1 MSSEDNHKHAY
12 EEDNHDADK
21 DKKDL
26 DESES
31 SVAEDNDGGHG
42 SEEDIDETE
51 GTAEGGRSSIPIVF
65 RRGRNAYV
73 LFSMDVREQVGA
85 SLPPGSK

>member
-31 SVAEDNDGGHG
+31 SVAED
-42 SEEDIDETE
+42 IDETE
-51 GTAEGGRSSIPIVF
+51 GTAEGGRSSIPIVL
-65 RRGRNAYV
+65 RRGRSAYV